1 MSRAEEKVEHWE
13 ASRFVIWILR
23 RRGREE
29 DLHIPVSS
37 TSRTD
42 SWPECK
48 EHAFVNIGQ
57 TRMRIVE
64 MMHTSRKS

>member
-23 RRGREE
+23 RRGSEE

-37 TSRTD
+37 TSRTN
-42 SWPECK
+42 SWPEWK
-48 EHAFVNIGQ
+48 EYAFVNIGQ
-57 TRMRIVE
+57 PRMRTIE
-64 MMHTSRKS
+64 